1 MRERP
6 ILFSAPMVRALLS
19 GKKTQTRRIAKID
32 TALGREALFAPRRNK
47 KYAPTFL
54 LPDAADLAIE
64 HCPYGQPGDQLWV
77 RETWRIGAWDDHGG
91 FWLDYCDGPRKGRRE
106 CQDVGMADKLADQNL
121 DDLKKRN
128 IQPTIAG
135 RYEWNPGASPL
146 RWRPSIHMPRWASR
160 TTLGITG
167 VRVERLHD
175 ISEADAIA
183 EGVCQMR
190 NGSGCWVGSD
200 GPGSL
205 VTPWPTARDAYGDL
219 WDQIKGQGAWA
230 ANPWVWVVEFNHQRR
245 ADGH

>member
-160 TTLGITG
+160 ITLAITD
-167 VRVERLHD
+167 VRVERLQD
-175 ISEADAIA
+175 ISAEDALSEGVAQLVHDNLPVQQCGEYDAIEADPV
-183 EGVCQMR
+183 ELYQ
-190 NGSGCWVGSD
+190 
-200 GPGSL
+200 
-205 VTPWPTARDAYGDL
+205 DL
-219 WDQIKGQGAWA
+219 WDRLNGQGAWD
-230 ANPWVWVVEFNHQRR
+230 ANPWVWVVEFNHQRSG
-245 ADGH
+245 DGH